1 MRTGFSAT
9 LERALRNW
17 ILRVIKSR
25 HLDEERLVVRCDL
38 MEAGRDDSELDEA
51 EQIAHLAPKA
61 KLWDLVDAVLD
72 LARPSSRPAGST
84 YDFLGQFERQ
94 RWVMEVRTP
103 LQLILDDA
111 GSIYTVHKSGLALE
125 RRMDLAAAVLLGDAV
140 KSAEHPDRGSAARH
154 LLQAR
159 DAAYARNPDAVKA
172 YSEAIKAVEA
182 AAHVTLQPNH
192 GKATLGTMLGELRQI
207 RRKLTVPIAGPGGTE
222 GIAMVESLM
231 ETLWTG
237 QTSRHGNL
245 QVTRDET
252 PAEAIAAVHIAA
264 LLVQL
269 FASGAIRRT
278 N

>member
-1 MRTGFSAT
+1 M
-9 LERALRNW
+9 
-17 ILRVIKSR
+17 
-25 HLDEERLVVRCDL
+25 RCDL
-38 MEAGRDDSELDEA
+38 EETGRDDSELDEA
-51 EQIAHLAPKA
+51 EQVAYQTPKA
-61 KLWDLVDAVLD
+61 KLWDLVDAALD
-72 LARPSSRPAGST
+72 LARSSSPPVAAA
-84 YDFLGQFERQ
+84 YDLFGQFERQ

-125 RRMDLAAAVLLGDAV
+125 RRMDPAAAILIDDAL
-140 KSAEHPDRGSAARH
+140 KSAEQPDRGSAARH

-192 GKATLGTMLGELRQI
+192 RKATLGTMLGEFRQI
-207 RRKLTVPIAGPGGTE
+207 RGKLIAPIAGPSGIE

-237 QTSRHGNL
+237 QSSRHGNL
-245 QVTRDET
+245 QITRDET
-252 PAEAIAAVHIAA
+252 PTEAVEAVHIAA

-269 FASGAIRRT
+269 FASGVIRRT
-278 N
+278 D